1 MPGNSGVLA
10 DVAGAILDGTPID
23 WASAESSAEEIDRA
37 LLEPLRVVAAV
48 ADLHRRLPSR
58 PGNSP
63 APGQSDGPDP
73 IVRQEHWGHLRVLE
87 RVGRGTFGRVY
98 RAWDTRLDREVALKL
113 LPAGPAAS
121 DARATSIIEEGRL
134 LARVRHPNVV
144 SIYGAERIGEH
155 IGLWMEFVDGHTL
168 EQLLEQGRVFD
179 QKEAV
184 AIGIQ
189 LCQAVAAVHQAGLLH
204 RDIKAH
210 NVMLTNENR
219 VVLMDFGTGRALGD
233 GPAASIAGT
242 PLYLAPEVLAGSE
255 TTVASDIYGIGVL
268 LYHLLT
274 GVYPVQASNIADL
287 RSAHERGDRVD
298 LAAMRPDLTVE
309 AGAHHP
315 ARDRSAACA
324 SSTQCGDT
332 R

>member
-23 WASAESSAEEIDRA
+23 WASAESSAEEIDR
-37 LLEPLRVVAAV
+37 VAAR
-48 ADLHRRLPSR
+48 AAASSR
-58 PGNSP
+58 GGCRPASPTSVQTDDSP
-63 APGQSDGPDP
+63 ALGQSRRPRPNSFNKSTGDISACWNGSAAA
-73 IVRQEHWGHLRVLE
+73 RSA
-87 RVGRGTFGRVY
+87 RVY

-121 DARATSIIEEGRL
+121 DTRATAIIEEGRL

-155 IGLWMEFVDGHTL
+155 VGLWMEFVDGRTL
-168 EQLLEQGRVFD
+168 EQMLQQGHVFD

-189 LCQAVAAVHQAGLLH
+189 LCHAVAAVHQAGLLH

-210 NVMLTNENR
+210 NVMLTNDNR
-219 VVLMDFGTGRALGD
+219 VVLMDFGTGRELGD
-233 GPAASIAGT
+233 GSAAAIAGT
-242 PLYLAPEVLAGSE
+242 PLYLAPEVLAGGE
-255 TTVASDIYGIGVL
+255 TTVASDIYSVGVL

-274 GVYPVQASNIADL
+274 SVVSRAGEQHRDL
-287 RSAHERGDRVD
+287 RSAHERGDRAD
-298 LAAMRPDLTVE
+298 LRTP
-309 AGAHHP
+309 
-315 ARDRSAACA
+315 RDRI
-324 SSTQCGDT
+324 
-332 R
+332 

>member
-1 MPGNSGVLA
+1 M
-10 DVAGAILDGTPID
+10 
-23 WASAESSAEEIDRA
+23 
-37 LLEPLRVVAAV
+37 
-48 ADLHRRLPSR
+48 
-58 PGNSP
+58 
-63 APGQSDGPDP
+63 
-73 IVRQEHWGHLRVLE
+73 LE

-121 DARATSIIEEGRL
+121 DARATSIIEEVVCW
-134 LARVRHPNVV
+134 LAFAIPTWSASTAPSASANI
-144 SIYGAERIGEH
+144 SDSG
-155 IGLWMEFVDGHTL
+155 WSSCDGHTL

-233 GPAASIAGT
+233 GPAARDCRNPPVSRSRSACGRRDHRRKRYLRYRRAALPPPDRLLSCAGEQPRRSSECARARRSSRLLLPRARISRRSWSASSSARSIRS
-242 PLYLAPEVLAGSE
+242 LRVVH
-255 TTVASDIYGIGVL
+255 TVRRRL
-268 LYHLLT
+268 R
-274 GVYPVQASNIADL
+274 ADL
-287 RSAHERGDRVD
+287 ESLRRRSKLIPLASRGDCCRNARAGVFG
-298 LAAMRPDLTVE
+298 LRQIFAAGR
-309 AGAHHP
+309 
-315 ARDRSAACA
+315 A
-324 SSTQCGDT
+324 SSGYLRRPSPASRRRVPPNNRLLRSC